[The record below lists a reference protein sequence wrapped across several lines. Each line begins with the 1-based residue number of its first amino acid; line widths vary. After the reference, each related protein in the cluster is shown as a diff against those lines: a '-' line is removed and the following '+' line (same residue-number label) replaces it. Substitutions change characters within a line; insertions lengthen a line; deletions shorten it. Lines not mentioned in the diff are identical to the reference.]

1 MMNSVNELID
11 DVLWRELVQHL
22 ERRKPTVNYRRP
34 IVDLKLHYV
43 VTDKTND
50 DKIVKRSGIRNAHSL
65 IANFLSMLGY
75 GWYIN
80 QANPFYFG
88 IFDNNGSPYAGTNA
102 TYGIVVGIG
111 SQTKSISL
119 RDLQNSVSPSSTG
132 LSYSAESYSGPIS
145 INNNASAVLREIRS
159 FTNNSTS
166 NYTLTEIGV
175 YGSTNYSGGLLPGF
189 NPWTTSSTFG
199 GSRVLLAYDLLSPSV
214 VVQPTQSVTFEYD
227 WIVNV

>member
-1 MMNSVNELID
+1 MMNSFNELVD

-50 DKIVKRSGIRNAHSL
+50 GKIIKKSGIRNAHSL
-65 IANFLSMLGY
+65 LANFLSLLGY
-75 GWYIN
+75 AWAPGCGY
-80 QANPFYFG
+80 QRG
-88 IFDNNGSPYAGTNA
+88 IFNADGYAYASQNT
-102 TYGIVVGIG
+102 TYGIVVGTG
-111 SQTKSISL
+111 SQTKSVLLI
-119 RDLQNSVSPSSTG
+119 DLQNPVNPSTSG
-132 LSYSAESYSGPIS
+132 LSCSTESYLGPIA
-145 INNNASAVLREIRS
+145 INSEASAVLREIRS

-166 NYTLTEIGV
+166 NYTLTEIGI
-175 YGSTNYSGGLLPGF
+175 YGSTNNSGYLLGGF
-189 NPWTTSSTFG
+189 NTWTTSSKFG